1 MSLIMDNNQIETIKS
16 YDNSANKFMQKI
28 GKLNNYDGTYDFL
41 HNLLKENDNVLDL
54 ACGPAQISSYIKNKI
69 NVNIT
74 GVDLSKEMIKIAKEN
89 VPDGNFICDSIIT
102 FKNNMKFNLIIIGF
116 GIPYL
121 NKEQTEKCIKNSV
134 IMLKKNGYFYIS
146 FMNGNKYG
154 FEETSFGGKNKYYIY
169 YHEQGEIINML
180 ENNGIKIIKDY
191 KLNYTEMD
199 GSITEDI
206 ILIGRKNI

>member
-1 MSLIMDNNQIETIKS
+1 MDNNQIETIKS

>member
-1 MSLIMDNNQIETIKS
+1 MDKNQTETIKS
-16 YDNSANKFMQKI
+16 YDKSANEFMQKI
-28 GKLNNYDGTYDFL
+28 GKLNNYNGTYDFL
-41 HNLLKENDNVLDL
+41 LDLLKENDNILDL
-54 ACGPAQISSYIKNKI
+54 ACGPAQISSYIKNKK

-74 GVDLSKEMIKIAKEN
+74 GVDLSKEMIKIAKKN

-102 FKNNMKFNLIIIGF
+102 YKSGMKFNLIIIGF

-121 NKEQTEKCIKNSV
+121 NKKQIGKCIKNSV
-134 IMLKKNGYFYIS
+134 IMLEKNGYFYIS

-154 FEETSFGGKNKYYIY
+154 FEETSFGGKNKYFIY
-169 YHEQGEIINML
+169 YHEKGEIINLL
-180 ENNGIKIIKDY
+180 ENNGIGIIKDY

-206 ILIGRKNI
+206 ILIGRKLF